1 MRSPNKHEIIES
13 MKKRPHLFILGAG
26 ATKATIPN
34 GDKNGRQSPVMD
46 NFLQEIGLSDLLK
59 KVILKTQSNNIEA
72 IYSELVEN
80 PKYIDVVTKI
90 ENGIV
95 SHYQQMELPDSPT
108 LYDYLILS
116 LRKKDCIATFNWD
129 PLLIQAYNRVNKITS
144 DLPEM
149 LFLHNCVEVG
159 LCEDCRRFAPLHNKI
174 CPECGKEYK
183 MPRLMFPTKNK
194 DYSQDIFLQG
204 QWKVLDYFLQ
214 NACIVTIWGYSAPD
228 SDLDAKDVMLKAF
241 SKTFRKLDQIEI
253 ADIADK
259 NILVKKW
266 EPFVQETNYHL
277 NIHRS
282 LLDTLLS
289 EFPRRSIEEYTKR
302 YIEGWWGNSR
312 LTLKECTSFSMLRQL
327 FEPLIVNE
335 KNNNYNV
342 I

>member
-1 MRSPNKHEIIES
+1 MCIRDS
-13 MKKRPHLFILGAG
+13 
-26 ATKATIPN
+26 PN

-59 KVILKTQSNNIEA
+59 EVILKKQSNNIE
-72 IYSELVEN
+72 
-80 PKYIDVVTKI
+80 
-90 ENGIV
+90 
-95 SHYQQMELPDSPT
+95 
-108 LYDYLILS
+108 
-116 LRKKDCIATFNWD
+116 
-129 PLLIQAYNRVNKITS
+129 
-144 DLPEM
+144 
-149 LFLHNCVEVG
+149 
-159 LCEDCRRFAPLHNKI
+159 
-174 CPECGKEYK
+174 
-183 MPRLMFPTKNK
+183 
-194 DYSQDIFLQG
+194 
-204 QWKVLDYFLQ
+204 
-214 NACIVTIWGYSAPD
+214 
-228 SDLDAKDVMLKAF
+228 
-241 SKTFRKLDQIEI
+241 
-253 ADIADK
+253 
-259 NILVKKW
+259 NILAKKW

>member
-59 KVILKTQSNNIEA
+59 KVILKTQSNNIE
-72 IYSELVEN
+72 
-80 PKYIDVVTKI
+80 
-90 ENGIV
+90 
-95 SHYQQMELPDSPT
+95 
-108 LYDYLILS
+108 
-116 LRKKDCIATFNWD
+116 
-129 PLLIQAYNRVNKITS
+129 
-144 DLPEM
+144 
-149 LFLHNCVEVG
+149 
-159 LCEDCRRFAPLHNKI
+159 
-174 CPECGKEYK
+174 
-183 MPRLMFPTKNK
+183 
-194 DYSQDIFLQG
+194 
-204 QWKVLDYFLQ
+204 
-214 NACIVTIWGYSAPD
+214 
-228 SDLDAKDVMLKAF
+228 
-241 SKTFRKLDQIEI
+241 
-253 ADIADK
+253 
-259 NILVKKW
+259 NILAKKW

-282 LLDTLLS
+282 LLDTLIS
-289 EFPRRSIEEYTKR
+289 EFPRRSIEGYTKR
-302 YIEGWWGNSR
+302 YIEGWWGNST